1 METGNLK
8 SLVNTLAAEVSSQ
21 KGKEIRVSFAV
32 IEIVRTFASP
42 K

>member
-1 METGNLK
+1 METGNLR
-8 SLVNTLAAEVSSQ
+8 SLVNTFAAEVSSQ
-21 KGKEIRVSFAV
+21 KRQKIRISFAV